1 MDRLREMEMFV
12 GVVKA
17 GSFSSAA
24 RDFNIG
30 QPAISKTIATLEDRL
45 GVRLLVRST
54 RKLAP
59 TEAGMAFYERALRAI
74 AEASEAEAAAQ
85 GVGAALEGKLCVYA
99 PVTFSRIHLVPRLN
113 EFLNAHPRLQM
124 ELVMDDRSVDEV
136 AENID
141 VAFRMGTLTDSAL
154 VGRRLAQNPRG
165 VFASPAYLARKGV
178 PAAPADL
185 RDHEAVIYR
194 HSSGGGEWSFQ
205 RGTSEV
211 TVQFRRRLVLTAA
224 EGVRAAVIAGQGFA
238 VASRWMFAPELQ
250 SGQVV
255 SLLNEWTLPP
265 IDLWVIYPSGRLTS
279 TKARAFV
286 KWFGAI
292 VICL

>member
-74 AEASEAEAAAQ
+74 AEVSEAESSAQ
-85 GVGAALEGKLCVYA
+85 GVGAALEGKLRVYA
-99 PVTFSRIHLVPRLN
+99 PVTFSRIHLVPRLS
-113 EFLNAHPRLQM
+113 EFLDAHPKLQL
-124 ELVMDDRSVDEV
+124 ELVMDDRSVDAV

-178 PAAPADL
+178 PDAPADL
-185 RDHEAVIYR
+185 RNHDAVIYR
-194 HSSGGGEWSFQ
+194 HSSGGDEWSFR
-205 RGTSEV
+205 RGASEV
-211 TVQFRRRLVLTAA
+211 TVQFRRRLTLSAA
-224 EGVRAAVIAGQGFA
+224 EGVRAAVVAGQGFA
-238 VASRWMFAPELQ
+238 IASHWMFAPELQ

-255 SLLNEWTLPP
+255 SVLSEWTLPP
-265 IDLWVIYPSGRLTS
+265 LDLWVIYPSGRLTS
-279 TKARAFV
+279 TKGRAFV
-286 KWFGAI
+286 KWFEGI
-292 VICL
+292 VI

>member
-30 QPAISKTIATLEDRL
+30 QPAISKTIATLEERL

-54 RKLAP
+54 RKLSP

-74 AEASEAEAAAQ
+74 AEVSEAEAAVQ
-85 GVGAALEGKLCVYA
+85 GVGSALEGKLRVYA
-99 PVTFSRIHLVPRLN
+99 PVTFSRIHLVPRLG
-113 EFLNAHPRLQM
+113 EFLNRHPKLQL

-154 VGRRLAQNPRG
+154 VGRRLAQNPRN
-165 VFASPAYLARKGV
+165 VFASPAYLARKVV
-178 PAAPADL
+178 PDSPADL
-185 RDHEAVIYR
+185 RTHDAVIYR
-194 HSSGGGEWSFQ
+194 HSSGGDEWSFR
-205 RGTSEV
+205 RGASEV
-211 TVQFRRRLVLTAA
+211 TVQFRRRLTLSAA

-238 VASRWMFAPELQ
+238 VASRWMFAPEIQ

-255 SLLNEWTLPP
+255 SLLDEWTLPP
-265 IDLWVIYPSGRLTS
+265 IDLWVIYP
-279 TKARAFV
+279 
-286 KWFGAI
+286 
-292 VICL
+292 